1 MIEGSGGGS
10 VTEATAALS
19 YSVRPAVVGEHLSQ
33 LALVHA
39 ALTLVPLAVA
49 IALGDL
55 GLGVRLA
62 VTIVVLVALGLPALR
77 PGRTTHLQT
86 NEGLVVA
93 ALAFVLSPILMTW
106 PMMADGLPVLDAF
119 FESVSALT
127 TTGLTMLDGVAE
139 RSPAFL
145 FVRAWL
151 QWVGGLG
158 FAVLAVA
165 LLLGPHADAR
175 RLTGADTP
183 ESASTTALLYARRVV
198 TVYLVLTALGV
209 VVLWAVIDDG
219 FSALLHILSAIS
231 TGGFSAFDDSL
242 AGMPRPEGAWI
253 VSVWCVLGATPLILY
268 HRAASGRPAV
278 LLKDAE
284 VLTLFGAVAVG
295 TILLS
300 LVLHWRSDLPWTG
313 ALHQGALLAASAQTT
328 AGFSTLPA
336 AMLDPTAK
344 LMVIVAML
352 TGGSVGSTAGGL
364 KLLRLLVLLRVTQF
378 ALRRTAMPAH
388 AVAIPRL
395 EGRPLEAGDVQR
407 ATLGLF
413 LLLAVTL
420 LSWILFVAA
429 GHPPLDSLFEVA
441 SALGTVGLSSG
452 ITGQQLAPGLKLLL
466 CLDMVMGRLEIVAL
480 LVLLYPRTWIARRTE
495 MA

>member
-1 MIEGSGGGS
+1 
-10 VTEATAALS
+10 
-19 YSVRPAVVGEHLSQ
+19 VVGRLLGQ

-39 ALTLVPLAVA
+39 ALSLIPLAVA
-49 IALGDL
+49 IAFGDAEL
-55 GLGVRLA
+55 GLRLA
-62 VTIVVLVALGLPALR
+62 VTMVALIALGLPALR
-77 PGRTTHLQT
+77 LGPTTHLQT

-93 ALAFVLSPILMTW
+93 ALAFVLAPAFMAW
-106 PMMADGLPVLDAF
+106 PMMAGGLPAIDAF

-127 TTGLTMLDGVAE
+127 TTGLTILDRVTD
-139 RSPAFL
+139 RPPAFL

-253 VSVWCVLGATPLILY
+253 VSVWCVLGAAPLILY
-268 HRAASGRPAV
+268 HRAALGRPAV

-284 VLTLFGAVAVG
+284 VLTLLGAVAFG
-295 TILLS
+295 ALL
-300 LVLHWRSDLPWTG
+300 LAIALHWRNDLTWTA
-313 ALHQGALLAASAQTT
+313 ALHHGALLAASAQTT
-328 AGFSTLPA
+328 AGFSTLPVA
-336 AMLDPTAK
+336 TLDPTTK
-344 LMVIVAML
+344 LIVIVAML
-352 TGGSVGSTAGGL
+352 IGGSVGSTAGGL
-364 KLLRLLVLLRVTQF
+364 KLLRLLVLLRITQF

-395 EGRPLEAGDVQR
+395 EGRSLEAGDVQR
-407 ATLGLF
+407 ATLALF

-420 LSWILFVAA
+420 LSWIAFVAA
-429 GHPPLDSLFEVA
+429 GHAPLDSLFEVA
-441 SALGTVGLSSG
+441 SALGTVGLSTG
-452 ITGQQLAPGLKLLL
+452 IAGPQLAPGLKLLL
-466 CLDMVMGRLEIVAL
+466 CLDMLMGRLEIVAL

-495 MA
+495 TA

>member
-1 MIEGSGGGS
+1 
-10 VTEATAALS
+10 VTEATAVLS
-19 YSVRPAVVGEHLSQ
+19 YAVRPAVVGRHLGQ

-39 ALTLVPLAVA
+39 ALTLVPLVVA
-49 IALGDL
+49 IALGDHGL
-55 GLGVRLA
+55 GLRLA
-62 VTIVVLVALGLPALR
+62 VTIVVLIALGLAALR
-77 PGRTTHLQT
+77 ASPTAHLQT
-86 NEGLVVA
+86 NEGLAVA
-93 ALAFVLSPILMTW
+93 ALAFVLSPLFMTW

-127 TTGLTMLDGVAE
+127 TTGLTMLDRVAE

-151 QWVGGLG
+151 QWIGGLG
-158 FAVLAVA
+158 FAALAVA

-175 RLTGADTP
+175 RLTGTDTP
-183 ESASTTALLYARRVV
+183 ESTSTTAHLYARRVLL
-198 TVYLVLTALGV
+198 VYLALTALGV
-209 VVLWAVIDDG
+209 IVLWAVIDDG

-242 AGMPRPEGAWI
+242 AGLPKPEGAW
-253 VSVWCVLGATPLILY
+253 VVNSWCILGATPLILY
-268 HRAASGRPAV
+268 HRAASGRPAA

-284 VLTLFGAVAVG
+284 VLTLLAAVALG
-295 TILLS
+295 TLLLS
-300 LVLHWRSDLPWTG
+300 IVLHWRNDLSWTA
-313 ALHQGALLAASAQTT
+313 ALHHSALLAASAQTT
-328 AGFSTLPA
+328 AGFSTLPV

-344 LMVIVAML
+344 LIAIVAMF

-395 EGRPLEAGDVQR
+395 EGRNLGPGDVQR
-407 ATLGLF
+407 ATLALF
-413 LLLAVTL
+413 LLLATTL
-420 LSWILFVAA
+420 LSWAPFVAA
-429 GHPPLDSLFEVA
+429 GHAPLDSLFEVV
-441 SALGTVGLSSG
+441 SALGTVGLSTG
-452 ITGQQLAPGLKLLL
+452 ITGPHLAPELKLLL
-466 CLDMVMGRLEIVAL
+466 CADMLMRRLEIVAL
-480 LVLLYPRTWIARRTE
+480 LVLIYPPTWIARRTE

>member
-1 MIEGSGGGS
+1 
-10 VTEATAALS
+10 VLS
-19 YSVRPAVVGEHLSQ
+19 YAVRPAVVGRHLGQ

-39 ALTLVPLAVA
+39 ALTLIPLLVA
-49 IALGDL
+49 IAHGEPGL
-55 GLGVRLA
+55 GLRLA
-62 VTIVVLVALGLPALR
+62 VTIVVLVAIGLPALR
-77 PGRTTHLQT
+77 LGRTTHLQT

-93 ALAFVLSPILMTW
+93 ALAFVLSPVFMTW

-119 FESVSALT
+119 FEAVSALT
-127 TTGLTMLDGVAE
+127 TTGLTILDPVAE

-175 RLTGADTP
+175 RLTGIDTP
-183 ESASTTALLYARRVV
+183 ESTSTTGLLYARRVV
-198 TVYLVLTALGV
+198 AVYIVLTALGV

-219 FSALLHILSAIS
+219 FDAVLHILSAIS

-242 AGMPRPEGAWI
+242 AGMPAPAGAWI
-253 VSVWCVLGATPLILY
+253 VTGWSVLGATPLILY

-284 VLTLFGAVAVG
+284 VRTLLAAVVLG
-295 TILLS
+295 TLLLS
-300 LVLHWRSDLPWTG
+300 PALHWRNDLPWTE
-313 ALHQGALLAASAQTT
+313 ALYHGALLAASAQTT
-328 AGFSTLPA
+328 AGFSTLPV

-344 LMVIVAML
+344 LIAIVAML

-364 KLLRLLVLLRVTQF
+364 KLLRMLVLLRLTQF

-388 AVAIPRL
+388 AVASPRL
-395 EGRPLEAGDVQR
+395 EGRSLDAGDVQR
-407 ATLGLF
+407 ATLALF

-420 LSWILFVAA
+420 FSWAPFVAA
-429 GHPPLDSLFEVA
+429 GHAPLDSLFEVA
-441 SALGTVGLSSG
+441 SALGTVGLSTG
-452 ITGQQLAPGLKLLL
+452 ITGPDLAPGLKLLL
-466 CLDMVMGRLEIVAL
+466 CLDMLMGRLEIIAL
-480 LVLLYPRTWIARRTE
+480 LVLLYPPTWMARRGEAT
-495 MA
+495 